1 MFAAAL
7 WFLADPRE
15 LRGRPASL
23 LLPWPVS
30 GDDALLVLLG
40 TERFLLYSQFPLSCD
55 ALKKGPLLNNQY
67 GIKMIEKCI
76 APLQG
81 AHQSQKN
88 AGLVLRED
96 NWRMEAAQG
105 TPLHPGAEARVRTP
119 SPIGPSRKSLRICGL
134 GCIFLLLS
142 TFLGPI
148 EKLHVADGTCLS
160 LGLVMEHGNGGA
172 ASRQAPQLSPSSLVP

>member
-55 ALKKGPLLNNQY
+55 ALKKGR
-67 GIKMIEKCI
+67 
-76 APLQG
+76 
-81 AHQSQKN
+81 HS
-88 AGLVLRED
+88 
-96 NWRMEAAQG
+96 
-105 TPLHPGAEARVRTP
+105 
-119 SPIGPSRKSLRICGL
+119 
-134 GCIFLLLS
+134 
-142 TFLGPI
+142 
-148 EKLHVADGTCLS
+148 
-160 LGLVMEHGNGGA
+160 
-172 ASRQAPQLSPSSLVP
+172 